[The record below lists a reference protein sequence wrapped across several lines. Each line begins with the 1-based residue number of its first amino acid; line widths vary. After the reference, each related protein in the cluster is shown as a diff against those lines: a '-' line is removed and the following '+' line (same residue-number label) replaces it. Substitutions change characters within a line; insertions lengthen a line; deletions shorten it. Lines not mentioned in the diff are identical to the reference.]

1 MGDKETREKKRLID
15 NFSPSDLMGLLSAL
29 VGGIVGVYS
38 YIKSPILSGL
48 AIITS
53 QFFLIAGFIYIFYKV
68 VMYRYLINDKNE
80 EIKLLN
86 KKVVDANAEY
96 EEKSIQLEKERE
108 HIIKQLSIISNS
120 VKSNNIHSNDIFVKI
135 PTDAEGQYEVL
146 EKLKTI
152 SERSPGDEGLWK
164 ELQRQAKVSAEKYAG
179 ELFGVFNRYCR
190 ELTDEAIKLHNAYL
204 ALRDIPL
211 SVSIT
216 VKLMDKPFHPG
227 IDNVDD
233 IRVYTGFRDNAAYCE
248 GEREVGEQIY
258 SISGNTAF
266 ITCMRRDCFIIN
278 NSLTSEGSYS
288 NEHRRYDE
296 FYNCA
301 VVVPIK
307 LKRPDGQYKYFGFL
321 CCDCLNNINTTSQV
335 FDKCA
340 SQYLFAF
347 AQNMATFLETLDAN
361 WIDRYQGLE
370 GVSPDILA
378 MLSKKIIKE

>member
-1 MGDKETREKKRLID
+1 MGDNEKKKFI
-15 NFSPSDLMGLLSAL
+15 NFFSPSDCMGFLSAL
-29 VGGIVGVYS
+29 VGAIVGIYS
-38 YIKSPILSGL
+38 YIKNPILSGF

-53 QFFLIAGFIYIFYKV
+53 QFFLIIGFIYIFYKV
-68 VMYRYLINDKNE
+68 VRFRDLLSGKSE
-80 EIKLLN
+80 EIEELN
-86 KKVVDANAEY
+86 KKVKDISAEY
-96 EEKSIQLEKERE
+96 EEKNKQLEKERE

-120 VKSNNIHSNDIFVKI
+120 VKNNNIHSNDIFVKI
-135 PTDAEGQYEVL
+135 PTDAEDQYEIL
-146 EKLKTI
+146 EKLKII
-152 SERSPGDEGLWK
+152 SEKLPGDADMSK

-179 ELFGVFNRYCR
+179 DLFGVFNRYCR

-204 ALRDIPL
+204 TLRNIPL

-216 VKLMDKPFHPG
+216 IKLMDKPFHPG
-227 IDNVDD
+227 IDNVDG
-233 IRVYTGFRDNAAYCE
+233 IRVYTGFRDNAAYSE
-248 GEREVGEQIY
+248 GEREIGEQTF